1 MKTKATI
8 ESTNTLSNSTK
19 TTANYFKKTT
29 TALIVAGV
37 ISAISLPVAAKKYRD
52 YANSAIDYAHV
63 IDAVPVVETYQVNRP
78 LEQCWNEEVTRR
90 DTRHNRRHNSRTP
103 EVLGAI
109 IGGVIGNRFGHGDGR
124 KIATVAGAVL
134 GTSVGRDIKHNNR
147 RNTRHGSG
155 RYEQSRY
162 ETVQRCE
169 LQDNYISEER
179 VIGYDVSYKYRGNVF
194 HTQMP
199 QEPGKKI
206 KVKVTVNPV

>member
-1 MKTKATI
+1 MKTKPTFNNLRNATTGI
-8 ESTNTLSNSTK
+8 NL
-19 TTANYFKKTT
+19 KKTT
-29 TALIVAGV
+29 SALIIAGV
-37 ISAISLPVAAKKYRD
+37 IAGISLPVAANKYRGHTNSAYD
-52 YANSAIDYAHV
+52 YAKV
-63 IDAVPVVETYQVNRP
+63 IDAIPVVESYQVNRP
-78 LEQCWNEEVTRR
+78 VEQCWNEDVRR
-90 DTRHNRRHNSRTP
+90 NDSRQSRRSSSRTP

-134 GTSVGRDIKHNNR
+134 GGSVGRDIKRNNR
-147 RNTRHGSG
+147 HSRNNRNNRYESG

-169 LQDNYISEER
+169 LTDSYVTEER
-179 VIGYDVSYKYRGNVF
+179 VVGFDVSYKYRGNVF

-199 QEPGKKI
+199 QAPGKKI